1 MDNLA
6 RKNSDGKETLLF
18 DLSQT
23 TVRDMNQ
30 FLHHNLDKS
39 NVSNIRIIHPDGAHS
54 IAVGLEVPVNIE
66 IEGHAGYFCAGMNK
80 QANVTIKG
88 NVGWSVAENIMSGMV
103 RVKGYASECAGASG
117 HGGTL
122 IIERDASLRCGISMK
137 GVDIIVGGSVGNFSA
152 FMAQA
157 GHLVVCG
164 DAGDGLGDSI
174 YEAIIYV
181 RGKIKSLGADAR
193 IEPLTDEDHKVL
205 AKLLALAGFKH
216 DTKEFKRVASARQL
230 YHWNAD
236 ANQEY

>member
-6 RKNSDGKETLLF
+6 RKNNGGNETLSF
-18 DLSQT
+18 DLSRT
-23 TVRDMNQ
+23 TVREMNQ
-30 FLHHNLDKS
+30 YLHHNLDARKT
-39 NVSNIRIIHPDGAHS
+39 NNIRIIHPDGAHN
-54 IAVGLEVPVNIE
+54 IAVGLDAPVNVE
-66 IEGHAGYFCAGMNK
+66 IEGHSGYFCAGMNK
-80 QANVTIKG
+80 QANVTING
-88 NVGWSVAENIMSGMV
+88 NVGWSIAENIMSGVV
-103 RVKGYASECAGASG
+103 RVKGFASESAAASG
-117 HGGTL
+117 HGGTV

-137 GVDIIVGGSVGNFSA
+137 GVDIVVGGSVGNFSA

-174 YEAIIYV
+174 YEAVIYV

-193 IEPLTDEDHKVL
+193 IEPMTEEDHKVL
-205 AKLLALAGFKH
+205 AELLARAGFNY
-216 DTKEFKRVASARQL
+216 DTKEFKKVASAREL